1 VRAGLFFSPGQL
13 TANQMPC
20 LAPRFLLFNNYREYG
35 GGMMEEE
42 IGMVTHYFSKISVA
56 VIEITA
62 GSLKVG
68 DTIHIKGHTSDF
80 TQQVESL
87 QQEHLSIPQAGK
99 GSSVGLKV
107 MQPVHDHDRVF
118 KVKGGAY

>member
-1 VRAGLFFSPGQL
+1 
-13 TANQMPC
+13 
-20 LAPRFLLFNNYREYG
+20 
-35 GGMMEEE
+35 MEEE
-42 IGMVTHYFSKISVA
+42 IGMVTHYFSKVSVA

-87 QQEHLSIPQAGK
+87 QQEHQAIPQAGK

-107 MQPVHDHDRVF
+107 KQLVHDHDRVF
-118 KVKGGAY
+118 KVKEEV

>member
-1 VRAGLFFSPGQL
+1 
-13 TANQMPC
+13 
-20 LAPRFLLFNNYREYG
+20 
-35 GGMMEEE
+35 MEEE
-42 IGMVTHYFSKISVA
+42 IGHISHYFSKISVA

-87 QQEHLSIPQAGK
+87 QQEHQSIPQDGK

-107 MQPVHDHDRVF
+107 SNPVHDHDRVF
-118 KVKGGAY
+118 KVKPEV

>member
-1 VRAGLFFSPGQL
+1 
-13 TANQMPC
+13 
-20 LAPRFLLFNNYREYG
+20 
-35 GGMMEEE
+35 MEEE
-42 IGMVTHYFSKISVA
+42 IGHISHYFSKISVA

-68 DTIHIKGHTSDF
+68 DTIHVKGHTSDF

-87 QQEHLSIPQAGK
+87 QQEHQSIPQAGK

-107 MQPVHDHDRVF
+107 KYPVHDHDRVF
-118 KVKGGAY
+118 KVKPEV

>member
-1 VRAGLFFSPGQL
+1 
-13 TANQMPC
+13 
-20 LAPRFLLFNNYREYG
+20 
-35 GGMMEEE
+35 MMEEE
-42 IGMVTHYFSKISVA
+42 IGHISHYFSKIGVA

-68 DTIHIKGHTSDF
+68 DTIHVKGHTSDF

-87 QQEHLSIPQAGK
+87 QQEHQSIPQAGK

-107 MQPVHDHDRVF
+107 KSPVHDHDRVF
-118 KVKGGAY
+118 KVKPEV

>member
-1 VRAGLFFSPGQL
+1 
-13 TANQMPC
+13 
-20 LAPRFLLFNNYREYG
+20 
-35 GGMMEEE
+35 MEEE
-42 IGMVTHYFSKISVA
+42 IGMVTHYFSKVSVA

-87 QQEHLSIPQAGK
+87 QQEHQAIPQAGK

-107 MQPVHDHDRVF
+107 KQPVHDHDRVF
-118 KVKGGAY
+118 KVKEEV